1 MTIKLAWLTL
11 AVVFGTAACSSTTGE
26 ASGPTLSSAASA
38 TSHDRPASTAPLT
51 PSQTSSPEVA
61 TTSRPLDA
69 MPPPALDGAT
79 LVAFRRPVRALRTDG
94 KALYAYGLPFTA
106 IRFDPATG
114 QTIELPLGSQFG
126 DQSGQWRGTAVLAGR
141 MAVHVINQD
150 GTGERLLLADF
161 EHRAVSPV
169 DISTGGPKVVAS
181 PPGHTEAFVTT
192 DRGGRIAPMK
202 LDDMAVGTLREVPG
216 AVALRF
222 TVVRGGSVWA
232 VDPPSAAVY
241 ELDARNLTVKRR
253 IPVAT
258 NPGYLEVD
266 GDTIWVGHPQG
277 ATISRIDA
285 VSGKV
290 ISETELIEDA
300 SIVSTFTPAIVP
312 IGGRVFA
319 RLRVQHAGEAY
330 GIIAELDRS
339 TGRLLSWRSPGRDI
353 YSLISFGDHLLAL
366 DDQNRVID
374 IDLTAFDDPTT
385 RPWEAPPAWVFE
397 PNGDERAAMDSFD
410 AVYDLHG
417 DPATVMGGIDDVR
430 GLETFIPGAL
440 GAARAAGV
448 DDVVPVAAIVDGDEA
463 WVSWNALDAAGALVL
478 EDSVAALRRHQ
489 GVWKV
494 RRVHLCRDLAALGVP
509 CPPL

>member
-1 MTIKLAWLTL
+1 MTSKLAWLTL
-11 AVVFGTAACSSTTGE
+11 AVVFGTAACAFTTGE
-26 ASGPTLSSAASA
+26 VKGATSSNAVSA
-38 TSHDRPASTAPLT
+38 TSPDNPASTAPVT
-51 PSQTSSPEVA
+51 SRQTSSPEVA
-61 TTSRPLDA
+61 TSPPLNA
-69 MPPPALDGAT
+69 MPPPALEGAT

-106 IRFDPATG
+106 IRFDPATDE
-114 QTIELPLGSQFG
+114 TIELPLGSQFG
-126 DQSGQWRGTAVLAGR
+126 DQSGQWRGTAMLAGR
-141 MAVHVINQD
+141 MAVHVINHD

-161 EHRAVSPV
+161 AHRAISPV
-169 DISTGGPKVVAS
+169 DISTGGPNVVAS
-181 PPGHTEAFVTT
+181 PPGHAEAFVTS
-192 DRGGRIAPMK
+192 DRGGRIAPIN
-202 LDDMAVGTLREVPG
+202 LHDMTMGALREVPG

-241 ELDARNLTVKRR
+241 ELDATSLTVKRR

-300 SIVSTFTPAIVP
+300 SIVSTFAPAIVP
-312 IGGRVFA
+312 VAGRVFA

-330 GIIAELDRS
+330 GIIAELDPS
-339 TGRLLSWRSPGRDI
+339 TGRLLSWRSPGRDV

-374 IDLTAFDDPTT
+374 VDLTAFNDPTT
-385 RPWEAPPAWVFE
+385 RPWKPPPTWVFE
-397 PNGDERAAMDSFD
+397 PTGDERAVLDAFD

-440 GAARAAGV
+440 AAARAAGL
-448 DDVVPVAAIVDGDEA
+448 DDIAPVAAIVDGDDA
-463 WVSWNALDAAGALVL
+463 WVSWNALDAAGAFVL
-478 EDSVAALRRHQ
+478 EDSLAALRRHQ

-494 RRVHLCRDLAALGVP
+494 RRLHLCRDLATVGAP
-509 CPPL
+509 CPPP